1 MPKILTWVVSLPS
14 DLRGILRG
22 DLRGILRGDLR
33 GDLRGILRGSGKY
46 YLSITLFCRVKI
58 FDVPLQ
64 QT

>member
-1 MPKILTWVVSLPS
+1 VISDFARIVAKILSLVVFVPS

-22 DLRGILRGDLR
+22 D
-33 GDLRGILRGSGKY
+33 LRGSGKY

>member
-1 MPKILTWVVSLPS
+1 MISDFARIGPKILTWVVSLPS
-14 DLRGILRG
+14 DLRGI
-22 DLRGILRGDLR
+22 LR

>member
-1 MPKILTWVVSLPS
+1 MISDFARIVAKILSWIVSVLS
-14 DLRGILRG
+14 DLRG
-22 DLRGILRGDLR
+22 DLRGILRGD
-33 GDLRGILRGSGKY
+33 LRGSGKY

>member
-1 MPKILTWVVSLPS
+1 VISDFARIVAKILTWVVSLPS
-14 DLRGILRG
+14 DLRGI
-22 DLRGILRGDLR
+22 LR

>member
-22 DLRGILRGDLR
+22 DLRGILRGILR
-33 GDLRGILRGSGKY
+33 GDLRGSGKY